1 MEKQYKIVI
10 DALGSDKGPEA
21 IILGVSMALKEF
33 PNLSITL
40 VGPEGLIN
48 EKIKEL
54 GIDQSRL
61 KIIPAEETITNY
73 ENPYTG
79 IMNKPQASL
88 VQAMKE
94 VGKDDEDY
102 AGMITAGSSGAILMG
117 SFRFLADEN
126 KTRPCMA
133 AILPN
138 GKGSYTALV
147 DTGATID
154 CSSSQ
159 LHSFAK
165 LGSDMKK
172 PDATTIITRDNFKTV
187 VWPLPVSD
195 LFGVG
200 RRTYEKLKQ
209 QFIYTIGDLANT
221 KKERLKN
228 LFGKNGIYLYEAA
241 NGLENDEVQKYDEL
255 DEVKS
260 ISHGI
265 TTVKDLEN
273 DDEVWE
279 VMLELAQEIG
289 YKLRS
294 KELRA
299 NGVYVSIRD
308 DKLFWEQYQKRLR
321 SSEQSAINIAK
332 YAFKL
337 FKERYDWERNIR
349 TVTIG
354 VTNLSS
360 EDKPE
365 QLSVF
370 DCIENKSKIEKAE
383 KVMEELNLR
392 YGEEVVKNATLMKND
407 NLPNSRRKMKYN
419 GEK

>member
-1 MEKQYKIVI
+1 MDRAILHCDMNNFYASVECMLNPSIKDKPVAVCGSQKDRHGIVLAKNYHAKDYGVKTGDTIWQAQNKCKDIVI
-10 DALGSDKGPEA
+10 VDTPHFDEYAKYSKLARNLYREYTDLVEPMGLDECWLDVTASTKLFGPPEKIA
-21 IILGVSMALKEF
+21 NELRKKVKSKFNLTISVGVSF
-33 PNLSITL
+33 
-40 VGPEGLIN
+40 
-48 EKIKEL
+48 
-54 GIDQSRL
+54 
-61 KIIPAEETITNY
+61 
-73 ENPYTG
+73 
-79 IMNKPQASL
+79 
-88 VQAMKE
+88 
-94 VGKDDEDY
+94 
-102 AGMITAGSSGAILMG
+102 
-117 SFRFLADEN
+117 N
-126 KTRPCMA
+126 KT
-133 AILPN
+133 
-138 GKGSYTALV
+138 
-147 DTGATID
+147 
-154 CSSSQ
+154 
-159 LHSFAK
+159 FAK

-172 PDATTIITRDNFKTV
+172 PDATTIITRDNYKTV

-200 RRTYEKLKQ
+200 RRTNEKLKQ

-365 QLSVF
+365 QISVF

>member
-1 MEKQYKIVI
+1 MDRAILHCDMNNFYASVECMLDPSIKDKPVAVCGSQKDRHGIVLAKNYHAKNYGVKTGDTIWQAQNKCKDIVI
-10 DALGSDKGPEA
+10 VDTPHFDEYAKYSKLARNLYREYTDLVEPMGLDECWLDVTASTKLFGPPEKIA
-21 IILGVSMALKEF
+21 NELREKVKSKFNLTISVGVSF
-33 PNLSITL
+33 
-40 VGPEGLIN
+40 
-48 EKIKEL
+48 
-54 GIDQSRL
+54 
-61 KIIPAEETITNY
+61 
-73 ENPYTG
+73 
-79 IMNKPQASL
+79 
-88 VQAMKE
+88 
-94 VGKDDEDY
+94 
-102 AGMITAGSSGAILMG
+102 
-117 SFRFLADEN
+117 N
-126 KTRPCMA
+126 KT
-133 AILPN
+133 
-138 GKGSYTALV
+138 
-147 DTGATID
+147 
-154 CSSSQ
+154 
-159 LHSFAK
+159 FAK

-200 RRTYEKLKQ
+200 RRTNEKLKQ

-419 GEK
+419 GKK

>member
-1 MEKQYKIVI
+1 MDRAILHCDMNNFYASVECMLDPSIKDKPVAVCGSQKDRHGIVLAKNYHAKDYGVKTGDTIWQAQNKCKDIVI
-10 DALGSDKGPEA
+10 VDTPHFDKYAKYSKLARNLYREYTDLVEPMGLDECWLDVTASTKLFGPPEKIA
-21 IILGVSMALKEF
+21 NELREKVKSKFNLTISVGVSF
-33 PNLSITL
+33 
-40 VGPEGLIN
+40 
-48 EKIKEL
+48 
-54 GIDQSRL
+54 
-61 KIIPAEETITNY
+61 
-73 ENPYTG
+73 
-79 IMNKPQASL
+79 
-88 VQAMKE
+88 
-94 VGKDDEDY
+94 
-102 AGMITAGSSGAILMG
+102 
-117 SFRFLADEN
+117 N
-126 KTRPCMA
+126 KT
-133 AILPN
+133 
-138 GKGSYTALV
+138 
-147 DTGATID
+147 
-154 CSSSQ
+154 
-159 LHSFAK
+159 FAK

-200 RRTYEKLKQ
+200 RRTNEKLKQ

-407 NLPNSRRKMKYN
+407 NLPNSRRKIKYN

>member
-1 MEKQYKIVI
+1 MDRAILHCDMNNFYASVECMLDPSIKDKPVAVCGSQKDRHGIVLAKNYHAKDYGVKTGDTIWQAKNKCKDIVI
-10 DALGSDKGPEA
+10 IDTPHFDEYAKYSKLARNLYREYTDLVEPMGLDECWLDVTASTKLFGPPEKIA
-21 IILGVSMALKEF
+21 NELREKVKSKFNLTISVGVSF
-33 PNLSITL
+33 
-40 VGPEGLIN
+40 
-48 EKIKEL
+48 
-54 GIDQSRL
+54 
-61 KIIPAEETITNY
+61 
-73 ENPYTG
+73 
-79 IMNKPQASL
+79 
-88 VQAMKE
+88 
-94 VGKDDEDY
+94 
-102 AGMITAGSSGAILMG
+102 
-117 SFRFLADEN
+117 N
-126 KTRPCMA
+126 KT
-133 AILPN
+133 
-138 GKGSYTALV
+138 
-147 DTGATID
+147 
-154 CSSSQ
+154 
-159 LHSFAK
+159 FAK

-172 PDATTIITRDNFKTV
+172 PDATTIITRDNYKTV
-187 VWPLPVSD
+187 VWPLPVSN

-200 RRTYEKLKQ
+200 RRTNEKLKQ

>member
-1 MEKQYKIVI
+1 MDRAILHCDMNNFYASVECMLNPSIKDKPVAVCGSQKDRHGIVLAKNYHAKDYGVKTGDTIWQAKNKCKDIVI
-10 DALGSDKGPEA
+10 IDTPHFDEYAKYSKLARNLYREYTDLVEPMGLDECWLDVTASTKLFGPPDKIANELREKVKSKFNLT
-21 IILGVSMALKEF
+21 ISVGVSF
-33 PNLSITL
+33 
-40 VGPEGLIN
+40 
-48 EKIKEL
+48 
-54 GIDQSRL
+54 
-61 KIIPAEETITNY
+61 
-73 ENPYTG
+73 
-79 IMNKPQASL
+79 
-88 VQAMKE
+88 
-94 VGKDDEDY
+94 
-102 AGMITAGSSGAILMG
+102 
-117 SFRFLADEN
+117 N
-126 KTRPCMA
+126 KT
-133 AILPN
+133 
-138 GKGSYTALV
+138 
-147 DTGATID
+147 
-154 CSSSQ
+154 
-159 LHSFAK
+159 FAK
-165 LGSDMKK
+165 LGSDLKK

-200 RRTYEKLKQ
+200 RRTNEKLKQ

-255 DEVKS
+255 NEVKS

>member
-1 MEKQYKIVI
+1 MDRAILHCDMNNFYASVECMLDPSLKDKPVAVCGSQKDRHGIVLAKNYHAKDYGVKTGDTIWQAKNKCKDIVI
-10 DALGSDKGPEA
+10 IETPHFDEYAKYSKLARNLYREYTDLVEPMGLDECWLDVTASTKLFGPPEKIA
-21 IILGVSMALKEF
+21 NELREKVKSKFNLTISVGVSF
-33 PNLSITL
+33 
-40 VGPEGLIN
+40 
-48 EKIKEL
+48 
-54 GIDQSRL
+54 
-61 KIIPAEETITNY
+61 
-73 ENPYTG
+73 
-79 IMNKPQASL
+79 
-88 VQAMKE
+88 
-94 VGKDDEDY
+94 
-102 AGMITAGSSGAILMG
+102 
-117 SFRFLADEN
+117 N
-126 KTRPCMA
+126 KT
-133 AILPN
+133 
-138 GKGSYTALV
+138 
-147 DTGATID
+147 
-154 CSSSQ
+154 
-159 LHSFAK
+159 FAK

-172 PDATTIITRDNFKTV
+172 PDATTIITRDNYKTV

-200 RRTYEKLKQ
+200 RRTNEKLKQ

-392 YGEEVVKNATLMKND
+392 YGEEIVKNATLLKND

>member
-1 MEKQYKIVI
+1 MNNFYASVECMLDPSIKDKPVAVCGSQKDRHGIVLAKNYHAKDYGVKTGDTIWQAKNKCKDIVI
-10 DALGSDKGPEA
+10 IDTPHFDEYAKYSKLARNLYREYTDLVEPMGLDECWLDVTASTKLFGPPDKIANELREKVKSKFNLT
-21 IILGVSMALKEF
+21 ISVGVSF
-33 PNLSITL
+33 
-40 VGPEGLIN
+40 
-48 EKIKEL
+48 
-54 GIDQSRL
+54 
-61 KIIPAEETITNY
+61 
-73 ENPYTG
+73 
-79 IMNKPQASL
+79 
-88 VQAMKE
+88 
-94 VGKDDEDY
+94 
-102 AGMITAGSSGAILMG
+102 
-117 SFRFLADEN
+117 N
-126 KTRPCMA
+126 KT
-133 AILPN
+133 
-138 GKGSYTALV
+138 
-147 DTGATID
+147 
-154 CSSSQ
+154 
-159 LHSFAK
+159 FAK

-200 RRTYEKLKQ
+200 RRTNEKLKQ

-392 YGEEVVKNATLMKND
+392 YGEEIVKNATLLKND

>member
-1 MEKQYKIVI
+1 MDRAILHCDMNNFYASVECMLNPSIKDKPVAVCGSQKDRHGIVLAKNYHAKDHGVKTGDTIWQAQNKCKDIVI
-10 DALGSDKGPEA
+10 VDTPHFDEYAKYSKLARNLYREYTDLVEPMGLDECWLDVTASTKLFGPPEKIA
-21 IILGVSMALKEF
+21 NELREKVKSKFNLTISVGVSF
-33 PNLSITL
+33 
-40 VGPEGLIN
+40 
-48 EKIKEL
+48 
-54 GIDQSRL
+54 
-61 KIIPAEETITNY
+61 
-73 ENPYTG
+73 
-79 IMNKPQASL
+79 
-88 VQAMKE
+88 
-94 VGKDDEDY
+94 
-102 AGMITAGSSGAILMG
+102 
-117 SFRFLADEN
+117 N
-126 KTRPCMA
+126 KT
-133 AILPN
+133 
-138 GKGSYTALV
+138 
-147 DTGATID
+147 
-154 CSSSQ
+154 
-159 LHSFAK
+159 FAK

-172 PDATTIITRDNFKTV
+172 PDATTIITRDNFKTI

-221 KKERLKN
+221 KKERLKY

-265 TTVKDLEN
+265 TTVNDLKN
-273 DDEVWE
+273 NDEVWS

-308 DKLFWEQYQKRLR
+308 DKLLWEQYQKRLR

-337 FKERYDWERNIR
+337 FKERYNWDRNIR

-354 VTNLSS
+354 VTNLSA

-365 QLSVF
+365 QLSIF
-370 DCIENKSKIEKAE
+370 DCIENKGKIEKAE

-392 YGEEVVKNATLMKND
+392 YGEEIVKNATLMKND

-419 GEK
+419 DEK

>member
-1 MEKQYKIVI
+1 MDRAILHCDMNNFYASVECMLNPSIKDKPVAVCGSQKDRHGIVLAKNYHAKDYGVKTGDTIWQAKNKCKDIVI
-10 DALGSDKGPEA
+10 IDTPHFDEYAKYSKLARNLYREYTDLVEPMGLDECWLDVTASTKLFGPPEKIA
-21 IILGVSMALKEF
+21 NELREKVKSKFNLTISVGVSF
-33 PNLSITL
+33 
-40 VGPEGLIN
+40 
-48 EKIKEL
+48 
-54 GIDQSRL
+54 
-61 KIIPAEETITNY
+61 
-73 ENPYTG
+73 
-79 IMNKPQASL
+79 
-88 VQAMKE
+88 
-94 VGKDDEDY
+94 
-102 AGMITAGSSGAILMG
+102 
-117 SFRFLADEN
+117 N
-126 KTRPCMA
+126 KT
-133 AILPN
+133 
-138 GKGSYTALV
+138 
-147 DTGATID
+147 
-154 CSSSQ
+154 
-159 LHSFAK
+159 FAK

-172 PDATTIITRDNFKTV
+172 PDATTIITRDNYKTV

-200 RRTYEKLKQ
+200 RRTNEKLKQ

>member
-1 MEKQYKIVI
+1 MDRAILHCDMNNFYASVECMLNPSIKDKPVAVCGSQKDRHGIVLAKNYHAKDYGVKTGDTIWQAQNKCKDIVI
-10 DALGSDKGPEA
+10 VDTPHFDEYAKYSKLARNLYREYTDLVEPMGLDECWLDVTASTKLFGPPEKIA
-21 IILGVSMALKEF
+21 NELREKVKSKFNLTISVGVSF
-33 PNLSITL
+33 
-40 VGPEGLIN
+40 
-48 EKIKEL
+48 
-54 GIDQSRL
+54 
-61 KIIPAEETITNY
+61 
-73 ENPYTG
+73 
-79 IMNKPQASL
+79 
-88 VQAMKE
+88 
-94 VGKDDEDY
+94 
-102 AGMITAGSSGAILMG
+102 
-117 SFRFLADEN
+117 N
-126 KTRPCMA
+126 KT
-133 AILPN
+133 
-138 GKGSYTALV
+138 
-147 DTGATID
+147 
-154 CSSSQ
+154 
-159 LHSFAK
+159 FAK

>member
-1 MEKQYKIVI
+1 MDRAILHCDMNNFYASVECMLNPSIKDKPVAVCGSQKDRHGIVLAKNYHAKDYGVKTGDTIWQAQNKCKDIVI
-10 DALGSDKGPEA
+10 VDTPHFDEYAKYSKLARNLYREYTDLVEPMGLDECWLDVTASTKLFGPPEKIA
-21 IILGVSMALKEF
+21 NELRKKVKSKFNLTISVGVSF
-33 PNLSITL
+33 
-40 VGPEGLIN
+40 
-48 EKIKEL
+48 
-54 GIDQSRL
+54 
-61 KIIPAEETITNY
+61 
-73 ENPYTG
+73 
-79 IMNKPQASL
+79 
-88 VQAMKE
+88 
-94 VGKDDEDY
+94 
-102 AGMITAGSSGAILMG
+102 
-117 SFRFLADEN
+117 N
-126 KTRPCMA
+126 KT
-133 AILPN
+133 
-138 GKGSYTALV
+138 
-147 DTGATID
+147 
-154 CSSSQ
+154 
-159 LHSFAK
+159 FAK

-172 PDATTIITRDNFKTV
+172 PDATTIITRDNYKTV

-200 RRTYEKLKQ
+200 RRTNEKLKQ

>member
-1 MEKQYKIVI
+1 MDRAILHCDMNNFYASVECMLNPSIKDKPVAVCGSQKDRHGIVLAKNYHAKDCGVKTGDAIWQAQNKCKDIVI
-10 DALGSDKGPEA
+10 IDTPHFDEYLKYSKLARNLYREYTDLVEPMGLDECWLDVTASTKLFGPPEKIA
-21 IILGVSMALKEF
+21 NELREKVKSKFDLTISVGVSF
-33 PNLSITL
+33 
-40 VGPEGLIN
+40 
-48 EKIKEL
+48 
-54 GIDQSRL
+54 
-61 KIIPAEETITNY
+61 
-73 ENPYTG
+73 
-79 IMNKPQASL
+79 
-88 VQAMKE
+88 
-94 VGKDDEDY
+94 
-102 AGMITAGSSGAILMG
+102 
-117 SFRFLADEN
+117 N
-126 KTRPCMA
+126 KT
-133 AILPN
+133 
-138 GKGSYTALV
+138 
-147 DTGATID
+147 
-154 CSSSQ
+154 
-159 LHSFAK
+159 FAK

-172 PDATTIITRDNFKTV
+172 PDATTVITRENFKTV

-200 RRTYEKLKQ
+200 RRTNEKLKQ

-228 LFGKNGIYLYEAA
+228 LFGKNGVYLYEAA
-241 NGLENDEVQKYDEL
+241 NGLEDDEVQKYDEL

-273 DDEVWE
+273 DDEVWA

-289 YKLRS
+289 FKLRA

-308 DKLFWEQYQKRLR
+308 DKLFWEQYQKRLK

-337 FKERYDWERNIR
+337 FKERYNWERNIR
-349 TVTIG
+349 NVTIG
-354 VTNLSS
+354 VTNLSQ
-360 EDKPE
+360 EDMPE
-365 QLSVF
+365 QLSIF
-370 DCIENKSKIEKAE
+370 DCMENKGKIEKAE
-383 KVMEELNLR
+383 KVMEELNMR
-392 YGEEVVKNATLMKND
+392 FGEEIVKSATLLKND

>member
-1 MEKQYKIVI
+1 MLNPSIKDKPVAVCGSQKDRHGIVLAKNYHAKDYGIKTGDTIWQAKNKCKDIVI
-10 DALGSDKGPEA
+10 VDTPHFDEYAKYSKLARNLYREYTDLVEPMGLDECWLDVTASTKLFGPPDKIANELREKVKSKFNLT
-21 IILGVSMALKEF
+21 ISVGVSF
-33 PNLSITL
+33 
-40 VGPEGLIN
+40 
-48 EKIKEL
+48 
-54 GIDQSRL
+54 
-61 KIIPAEETITNY
+61 
-73 ENPYTG
+73 
-79 IMNKPQASL
+79 
-88 VQAMKE
+88 
-94 VGKDDEDY
+94 
-102 AGMITAGSSGAILMG
+102 
-117 SFRFLADEN
+117 N
-126 KTRPCMA
+126 KT
-133 AILPN
+133 
-138 GKGSYTALV
+138 
-147 DTGATID
+147 
-154 CSSSQ
+154 
-159 LHSFAK
+159 FAK

-200 RRTYEKLKQ
+200 RRTNEKLKQ

-321 SSEQSAINIAK
+321 TSEQSAINIAK

>member
-1 MEKQYKIVI
+1 MDRAILHCDMNNFYASVECMLNPSIKDKPVAVCGSQKDRHGIVLAKNYHAKDYGVKTGDTIWQAQNKCKDIVI
-10 DALGSDKGPEA
+10 IDNPHFDEYAKYSKLARNLYREYTDLVEPMGLDECWLDVTASTKLFGPPEKIA
-21 IILGVSMALKEF
+21 NELREKVKSKFNLTISVGVSF
-33 PNLSITL
+33 
-40 VGPEGLIN
+40 
-48 EKIKEL
+48 
-54 GIDQSRL
+54 
-61 KIIPAEETITNY
+61 
-73 ENPYTG
+73 
-79 IMNKPQASL
+79 
-88 VQAMKE
+88 
-94 VGKDDEDY
+94 
-102 AGMITAGSSGAILMG
+102 
-117 SFRFLADEN
+117 N
-126 KTRPCMA
+126 KT
-133 AILPN
+133 
-138 GKGSYTALV
+138 
-147 DTGATID
+147 
-154 CSSSQ
+154 
-159 LHSFAK
+159 FAK

-200 RRTYEKLKQ
+200 RRTNEKLKQ

-221 KKERLKN
+221 KKERLKY

-265 TTVKDLEN
+265 TTIKDLEN
-273 DDEVWE
+273 DEEVWE

-308 DKLFWEQYQKRLR
+308 DKLFWEQYQKKLK

-337 FKERYDWERNIR
+337 FKEKYDWERNIR

-392 YGEEVVKNATLMKND
+392 YGEEIVKNATLMKND

-419 GEK
+419 DEK